1 MTRCKKRD
9 ASLTMG
15 LSVIEGLFKSVAMT
29 IVSEIGDKTFFV
41 AAVMAMRHPRRLVLA
56 GAFGA
61 LAIMTML
68 SAMFGWAAPN
78 LISRRLTHN
87 MATVL
92 FFAFGLRSFWDA
104 FTKNDGESS
113 ELAEVEAELDDG
125 KKGNKKGSSDEVD
138 DLKKQQR
145 PLLTKFFSPIL
156 LETFS
161 LTFLGEWGDKSQI
174 ATIGLAAEE
183 SAVGVALGGILAHLL
198 CSTLAV
204 CGGKHLA
211 SRISEKTVAYCGGF
225 VFLAFGIH
233 SFLSGDH

>member
-1 MTRCKKRD
+1 
-9 ASLTMG
+9 MG
-15 LSVIEGLFKSVAMT
+15 LSVVQGFIKSIAMT

-41 AAVMAMRHPRRLVLA
+41 AALMAMRHPRRLVFG

-61 LAIMTML
+61 LAIMTIL

-87 MATVL
+87 LATVL
-92 FFAFGLRSFWDA
+92 FFFFGLRSLWDA
-104 FTKNDGESS
+104 FTKKDGESS
-113 ELAEVEAELDDG
+113 ELAEVEAELDDEQ
-125 KKGNKKGSSDEVD
+125 KRKNKKHSVNED
-138 DLKKQQR
+138 DNLKKQQR
-145 PLLTKFFSPIL
+145 PLLTMLFSPIL

-183 SAVGVALGGILAHLL
+183 SVVGVALGGILAHFL
-198 CSTLAV
+198 CSTIAV
-204 CGGKHLA
+204 SGGKHLA

-225 VFLAFGIH
+225 VFLAFGAH
-233 SFLSGDH
+233 SLLSGVQ

>member
-1 MTRCKKRD
+1 
-9 ASLTMG
+9 MG
-15 LSVIEGLFKSVAMT
+15 LSVMEGFFKSVAMT

-41 AAVMAMRHPRRLVLA
+41 AALMAMRYPRRLVLG

-87 MATVL
+87 LATVL
-92 FFAFGLRSFWDA
+92 FFGFGLRSFWDA
-104 FTKNDGESS
+104 FMKQDGESS
-113 ELAEVEAELDDG
+113 ELAELEAELNDG
-125 KKGNKKGSSDEVD
+125 KKGTKKGTSNKDD
-138 DLKKQQR
+138 DLKKEQR
-145 PLLTKFFSPIL
+145 PLLTMLFSPIL

-161 LTFLGEWGDKSQI
+161 LTFVGEWGDKSQI

-211 SRISEKTVAYCGGF
+211 SRISEKTVAYCAGL
-225 VFLAFGIH
+225 VFMAFGAH
-233 SFLSGDH
+233 SLLSGDH